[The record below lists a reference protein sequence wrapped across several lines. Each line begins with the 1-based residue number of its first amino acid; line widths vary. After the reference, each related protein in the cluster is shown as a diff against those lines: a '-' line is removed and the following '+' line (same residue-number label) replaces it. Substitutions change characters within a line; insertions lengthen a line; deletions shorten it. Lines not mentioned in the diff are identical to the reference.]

1 MIESRGCKRRM
12 LPKVSARQP
21 VEGARVA
28 LLGCGRWGRHILR
41 DLLSLGCE
49 VPVVARSEAS
59 RERALAGNAA
69 AIVPDVASLG
79 AVDGVVIATPTATHA
94 EVVAEA
100 LELGVPVFVEKPLTN
115 DVAAARGLADA
126 APDRLFVMDKWRYH
140 PGVHELA
147 RIARS
152 GELGAPVG
160 MHSRRVT
167 LGHRYKDVDTVWIH
181 APHDLAIALEVLGEV
196 PRPRSAVPELVG
208 GELSGLTALLGDS
221 PWLVIEVSTL
231 APGHRREL
239 RLVCEEGVAQLD
251 GAEAGAVVIGRA
263 GQIDAD
269 SVERRPID
277 DDMPLL
283 AELRAF
289 VEHLQGGPP
298 PRSSAAEGVAMVE
311 AVAAMIALARVE
323 EGVPVEHR

>member
-1 MIESRGCKRRM
+1 VGQENTVSESSR
-12 LPKVSARQP
+12 
-21 VEGARVA
+21 RVA

-49 VPVVARSEAS
+49 VPVVARSPES
-59 RERALAGNAA
+59 IERAGEGNAS
-69 AIVPDVASLG
+69 AIVPDIASLG
-79 AVDGVVIATPTATHA
+79 EVDGVVVSTPTATHA
-94 EVVAEA
+94 EVVGEA

-115 DVAAARGLADA
+115 DVASARALAEA

-140 PGVHELA
+140 PGVLELA

-160 MHSRRVT
+160 IHTRRVT
-167 LGHRYKDVDTVWIH
+167 LGHRYTDVNTVWIH
-181 APHDLAIALEVLGEV
+181 APHDLAIALEILGEV
-196 PRPRSAVPELVG
+196 PPPRSAVPEIVG
-208 GELSGLTALLGDS
+208 GELAGLTAILGDS
-221 PWLVIEVSTL
+221 PWLVVEVTTL

-239 RLVCEEGVAQLD
+239 RLVCSEGVAQLD

-263 GQIDAD
+263 GAIDAD
-269 SVERRPID
+269 SVERRPIAD
-277 DDMPLL
+277 EMPLL

-298 PRSSAAEGVAMVE
+298 PRSSAADGVAMVE
-311 AVAAMIALARVE
+311 AVAGMIELAGTK
-323 EGVPVEHR
+323 EGLAT